1 MLVKINLYYNEI
13 SIHLILKL
21 NTLFK
26 NKFLFYKKNI
36 RNSLLRIEENSVKR
50 YWLWFLFER
59 FFKKYKYGLVEVFN
73 KKIVKGWIRK
83 KGDDQYIF
91 VKVNGKIIDKIY
103 PGKKNFG
110 RNKKILG
117 FSRVLEDL
125 WKYIGKDDVVQFEYG
140 GNLIPIGNVGF
151 NYFRS
156 KNSKRKSKV
165 EKLFEKIE
173 KGFVFNKYGR
183 LKLSILNNN
192 FWKDSIFSLFFSLKD
207 LLKKEFNLELFPI
220 YGTMLGAAR
229 EGDFIS
235 HDNDFDTC
243 YISKEKEPA
252 KVKNEF
258 IAICNF
264 LIDKGFKLHVKDT
277 HTWVY
282 TKQKKSFYYKLDI
295 FVSYFNKDKN
305 YEITYGYHGRPL
317 KESPNFFNYIDINLS
332 NNLISVPVNY
342 KDILRQLYGDSW
354 QVPDPGFQHTEKTRQ
369 WNKKYHLSLKQ
380 VSSLYWKQFYV
391 DAHIRKN
398 SLFSIFI
405 NKYLSKRSNIIELGC
420 GNGEDAF
427 YFHKCG
433 HFVSTCDQS
442 TNVLK
447 NKEILSKINF
457 SNFDVGDSVK
467 LNAFLNKSLIKKIDG
482 SSMVNMIYMRFFLHS
497 VTKDVENII
506 FLCLKKNLPQGSL
519 VGMEFRTEKDKDALH
534 IFKRHYRRF
543 IPMQEMINKIEKYDF
558 SILYSKESK
567 GFSPFKD
574 EDPFLCRIIAKKM

>member
-1 MLVKINLYYNEI
+1 M
-13 SIHLILKL
+13 KL
-21 NTLFK
+21 NTPFTNL
-26 NKFLFYKKNI
+26 FLFNKKNI
-36 RNSLLRIEENSVKR
+36 RDSLLRIEESSVKK
-50 YWLWFLFER
+50 YWIWFLFER
-59 FFKKYKYGLVEVFN
+59 FFKKYKYGQVEVFN
-73 KKIVKGWIRK
+73 KKIIKGWIRK
-83 KGDDQYIF
+83 KGDDQYVF
-91 VKVNGKIIDKIY
+91 VKVNGKIIDRIF
-103 PGKKNFG
+103 PGKKIYG
-110 RNKKILG
+110 RNKKLLG
-117 FSRVLEDL
+117 FSRILGDL
-125 WKYIGKDDVVQFEYG
+125 WEYIGKDDVVQLEYA

-156 KNSKRKSKV
+156 KKYKEKSKV
-165 EKLFEKIE
+165 KKLFKKIE

-183 LKLSILNNN
+183 LKLSILNNT
-192 FWKDSIFSLFFSLKD
+192 FWKDSIFSLFYSLKE

-243 YISKEKEPA
+243 YISKEKEPE
-252 KVKNEF
+252 KVKIEF
-258 IAICNF
+258 IKVCNF

-305 YEITYGYHGRPL
+305 YEITYGYHGKPI
-317 KESPNFFNYIDINLS
+317 KESANFFNFIDINLS

-342 KDILRQLYGDSW
+342 KDILRQLYGDNW

-380 VSSLYWKQFYV
+380 VSSLYWKQFYK
-391 DAHIRKN
+391 DANIRKN

-405 NKYLSKRSNIIELGC
+405 NGYISEITNIIELGC

-427 YFHKCG
+427 YFYKSG
-433 HFVSTCDQS
+433 HFVHTCDQS

-447 NKEILSKINF
+447 NKEILNKINF

-467 LNAFLNKSLIKKIDG
+467 LNTFLNNALVKKIN
-482 SSMVNMIYMRFFLHS
+482 SNSMVNMIYMRFFLHS
-497 VTKDVENII
+497 VTKDIENII
-506 FLCLKKNLPQGSL
+506 FFCLKKNLPQGSL
-519 VGMEFRTEKDKDALH
+519 IGLEFRTEKDKYALH

-543 IPMQEMINKIEKYDF
+543 IPMQEMINELEKYDF
-558 SILYSKESK
+558 SILYSEESK

-574 EDPFLCRIIAKKM
+574 EDPFLCRIIAKKI

>member
-1 MLVKINLYYNEI
+1 MQFNTPFTNL
-13 SIHLILKL
+13 
-21 NTLFK
+21 
-26 NKFLFYKKNI
+26 FLFNKKNI
-36 RNSLLRIEENSVKR
+36 RDSLLRIEESSVKK
-50 YWLWFLFER
+50 YWIWFLFER

-103 PGKKNFG
+103 PGKKIFG

-156 KNSKRKSKV
+156 KNSKRQSKV
-165 EKLFEKIE
+165 KKLFEKIE
-173 KGFVFNKYGR
+173 EGFVFNKYGK
-183 LKLSILNNN
+183 LKLSILNNT
-192 FWKDSIFSLFFSLKD
+192 FWKDSIFSLFYSLKE

-243 YISKEKEPA
+243 YISKEKNPE

-258 IAICNF
+258 IKICNF

-282 TKQKKSFYYKLDI
+282 TKQKQSFYYKLDI

-305 YEITYGYHGRPL
+305 YEITYGYHGKPI
-317 KESPNFFNYIDINLS
+317 KESANFFNFIDMNLS

-342 KDILRQLYGDSW
+342 KDILRQLYGDNW

-380 VSSLYWKQFYV
+380 VSSLYWKQFYEE
-391 DAHIRKN
+391 ANMRNN

-405 NKYLSKRSNIIELGC
+405 NSYIPKRSNIIELGC

-427 YFHKCG
+427 YFYKSG
-433 HFVSTCDQS
+433 HFVHTCDQS

-447 NKEILSKINF
+447 NKEILNKINF

-467 LNAFLNKSLIKKIDG
+467 LNTFLKKALVKKIDG
-482 SSMVNMIYMRFFLHS
+482 KSMVNMIYMRFFLHS
-497 VTKDVENII
+497 VTKDIENII
-506 FLCLKKNLPQGSL
+506 FFCLKKNLPQGSL
-519 VGMEFRTEKDKDALH
+519 IGLEFRTEKDKDALH

-543 IPMQEMINKIEKYDF
+543 IPMREMINELEKYDF

>member
-1 MLVKINLYYNEI
+1 M
-13 SIHLILKL
+13 KL
-21 NTLFK
+21 NNPISNF
-26 NKFLFYKKNI
+26 FLFYKKNI
-36 RNSLLRIEENSVKR
+36 RESLLRIEENSVKR
-50 YWLWFLFER
+50 YWIWFLFGR
-59 FFKKYKYGLVEVFN
+59 FFKKNKYGQVEVFN
-73 KKIVKGWIRK
+73 KKAIKGWIRK
-83 KGDDQYIF
+83 KGDDQYVF
-91 VKVNGKIIDKIY
+91 VKVNGKIIDKIF
-103 PGKKNFG
+103 PGKKIYG
-110 RNKKILG
+110 RNKKLLG
-117 FSRVLEDL
+117 FSRVLGDL
-125 WKYIGKDDVVQFEYG
+125 WKYIGKDDVVQFEYA
-140 GNLIPIGNVGF
+140 GNLIPIGNLGF

-183 LKLSILNNN
+183 LKLSILNNT
-192 FWKDSIFSLFFSLKD
+192 FWKESIFSLFYSLKD

-243 YISKEKEPA
+243 YISKEKEPE
-252 KVKNEF
+252 KVKIEF
-258 IAICNF
+258 IKICNF

-305 YEITYGYHGRPL
+305 YEITYGYHGKPI
-317 KESPNFFNYIDINLS
+317 KESVNFFNFIDINLS

-342 KDILRQLYGDSW
+342 KDILRQLYGDTW

-380 VSSLYWKQFYV
+380 VSSLYWKQFYE
-391 DAHIRKN
+391 DANIRKN

-405 NKYLSKRSNIIELGC
+405 NKYISKRSNIIELGC

-427 YFHKCG
+427 YFYKSG
-433 HFVSTCDQS
+433 HFVHTCDQS
-442 TNVLK
+442 NNVLK
-447 NKEILSKINF
+447 NKEILNKINF

-467 LNAFLNKSLIKKIDG
+467 LNTFLNNALVKKIN
-482 SSMVNMIYMRFFLHS
+482 SNSMVNMIYMRFFLHS
-497 VTKDVENII
+497 VTKDIENII
-506 FLCLKKNLPQGSL
+506 FFCLKKNLPQGSL
-519 VGMEFRTEKDKDALH
+519 IGLEFRTEKDKDALH

-543 IPMQEMINKIEKYDF
+543 IPMPEMINELEKYDF
-558 SILYSKESK
+558 SILYSEESK

-574 EDPFLCRIIAKKM
+574 EDPFLCRIIAKKI